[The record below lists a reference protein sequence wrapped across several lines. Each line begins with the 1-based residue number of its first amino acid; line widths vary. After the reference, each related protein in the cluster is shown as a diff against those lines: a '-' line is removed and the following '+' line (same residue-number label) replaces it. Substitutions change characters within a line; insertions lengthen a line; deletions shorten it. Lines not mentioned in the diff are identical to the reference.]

1 VVAGLAYVDLRN
13 AVTDI
18 NVEEYPTGESIALR
32 SNQYMYLV
40 PSDLLNYPNP
50 YHQETTG
57 AGEVGMW
64 NPNPPGGA
72 GAGFYADIGGLLD
85 GSKATWR
92 KMQAGSNTYLYYF
105 FDIASNKRR
114 DFAEL
119 VLNMKETYY
128 EDGPLVA
135 PYNSTYGSN
144 AFLQQLNGVKTRVN
158 ERFAG
163 SGNEIYYN
171 DATLFYTGGAMT
183 KTHYYDAVADEWKAI
198 GAPDY
203 LETYQPVNTL
213 SYADFVGTIASLQG
227 ASALEPGSL
236 EQFYIYLYERLDPL
250 NSYARTSSITA
261 LVPKTLDENLRGP
274 NFRYPMGYYVTIN
287 PTPGGPSAL
296 VGAGTYL
303 TSYLDSSHNTW
314 INPTGPIGGSGQTLS
329 GIVIADGDVTIA
341 AGTNF
346 SGLIL
351 ATGRIYVG
359 PGATI
364 TANRAAIQ
372 AIIDEEIREESK
384 RPAGSPANEGYAIT
398 YLSEIDVNRTG
409 FDMTERIDST
419 DYTSY
424 ISYARW
430 RKGQVNP

>member
-32 SNQYMYLV
+32 SNQYMYLA
-40 PSDLLNYPNP
+40 PTDFLHYPNP
-50 YHQETTG
+50 YLQETTG
-57 AGEVGMW
+57 AGETGMW
-64 NPNPPGGA
+64 NQPTNSPG
-72 GAGFYADIGGLLD
+72 FFPQVDSMLS
-85 GSKATWR
+85 GSNATWR
-92 KMQAGSNTYLYYF
+92 KMQSGGNTYLYYF
-105 FDIASNKRR
+105 LDIVGNKRR

-119 VLNMKETYY
+119 VLNMKKGY
-128 EDGPLVA
+128 EDDPLVS
-135 PYNSTYGSN
+135 PYDEGRYQAYLT
-144 AFLQQLNGVKTRVN
+144 QLNGVKTRLN

-163 SGNEIYYN
+163 SGNEIHYS
-171 DATLFYTGGAMT
+171 DDTLFYTGGVMT
-183 KTHYYDAVADEWKAI
+183 KTHNYNAVTNNWDEI
-198 GAPDY
+198 GDPDY
-203 LETYQPVNTL
+203 LETFQPTNTL
-213 SYADFVGTIASLQG
+213 SYDDFVKTIASLQG
-227 ASALEPGSL
+227 TDALEPGSL

-250 NSYARTSSITA
+250 NSYARTNTGLTA
-261 LVPKTLDENLRGP
+261 LAPKSLQENLVSP
-274 NFRYPMGYYVTIN
+274 DFRYPMGYYVTI
-287 PTPGGPSAL
+287 TEASGTGGL
-296 VGAGTYL
+296 KYAGTPSTPV
-303 TSYLDSSHNTW
+303 TSYRDSSHNTW
-314 INPTGPIGGSGQTLS
+314 INPTDPISGTVS
-329 GIVIADGDVTIA
+329 GIVIAYGDVTLA
-341 AGTNF
+341 PGTNF

-351 ATGRIYVG
+351 AGGRIYVG

-384 RPAGSPANEGYAIT
+384 RPAGSPANVGYAIT